1 MDETR
6 VMNLIVYAGNARS
19 LAMEALAKA
28 KTGDFDGAQVKQ
40 DEAAKAMNEAHK
52 LQTSI
57 LEESLDRP
65 ELTTPL
71 LMVHAQD
78 HLMNAITVLELAK
91 ELCELYQCIKSSRN

>member
-1 MDETR
+1 MDETQ

-19 LAMEALAKA
+19 LVMEALVKA
-28 KTGDFDGAQVKQ
+28 KTGDFDGAQMKQ
-40 DEAAKAMNEAHK
+40 KEAAEAMGEAHK

-65 ELTTPL
+65 EAATSL

-78 HLMNAITVLELAK
+78 HLMNAITVLELAR
-91 ELCELYQCIKSSRN
+91 ELCELYQCIKPNRN